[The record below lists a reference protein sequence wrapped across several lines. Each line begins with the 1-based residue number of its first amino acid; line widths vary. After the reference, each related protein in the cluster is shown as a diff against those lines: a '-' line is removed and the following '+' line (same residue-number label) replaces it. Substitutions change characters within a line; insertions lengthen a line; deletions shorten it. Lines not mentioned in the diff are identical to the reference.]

1 MPDISIQFYAAE
13 EELSDW
19 ITRWAVRHSLHV
31 VAIQFRPFIIK
42 RVQSNEVS
50 DVVRN
55 SEIDRVVLLTAPAY
69 VNCDTKA
76 EFENKNRDDLA
87 LDVGRLTEAGLAES
101 WLAARTED
109 VSALKI
115 WRSIVKDLKSETL
128 AGVTAINRHNGIAAY
143 YPADRYSPAAA
154 AMEANQIPMLP
165 LVGPQGP
172 IIKLGNRTT

>member
-1 MPDISIQFYAAE
+1 M
-13 EELSDW
+13 
-19 ITRWAVRHSLHV
+19 
-31 VAIQFRPFIIK
+31 
-42 RVQSNEVS
+42 
-50 DVVRN
+50 
-55 SEIDRVVLLTAPAY
+55 LTAPANI
-69 VNCDTKA
+69 NCESKA
-76 EFENKNRDDLA
+76 DFEDKNRDDLT

-109 VSALKI
+109 VPALAI

-128 AGVTAINRHNGIAAY
+128 AGVTAINRQNGISAY

-172 IIKLGNRTT
+172 IIKLGKRTT